1 MNFTVYPVSTTNI
14 WPLAN
19 DTKNGQ
25 LMTEFNL
32 KSRES
37 VNTPES
43 IKYIVGNSF
52 THGEDD
58 FKVRIQTDGAG
69 TIISSSVLEILGG
82 RAVING
88 HFVESLTPIT
98 IDMLEANARARSE
111 GLEPLKGQL
120 TIGIRAMYSTET
132 TMSGAMMTYNDEGYY
147 EGIQIVV
154 LPREK
159 FKLPIDCPTEPD
171 KVTAHLKLAEFNF
184 VNGAINSVVNNYPG
198 KMQNVSA
205 ERIQNI
211 DKMLSDIYVTKTGLN
226 PKKLYTFA
234 GKGNDP
240 STGLD
245 TWCDSTDALMIW
257 DANPSTTNTKPLSR
271 EASFGISSSGK
282 IQLYVPHKQ
291 VDGMKDTAG
300 NLQYYADKKYDVPL
314 ADYSRGT
321 SGTVDRTYTNHIKS
335 ISEKLNN
342 IYRLP
347 NGNQVG
353 YIAVLNDRSELPTLN
368 NNWKLGDYILVGQ
381 DNTLDESVDN
391 IGSPS
396 TMYIVLPGIVSA
408 YKYHSTVKNSNAVP
422 SALTGI
428 QLDSQLNMNG
438 DEGDVVDTKDPEV
451 YGQYFDLSPNW
462 RGTIGKDY
470 FIIHFTKGE
479 EYSKYYYVVSQ
490 SGERS
495 YSEPIHLTGQIPFA
509 QEDTIGGFLN
519 VPETALD
526 GGYIYR
532 DETGHLRLLDYN
544 LLRSG
549 VLAYQLGEDFKVP
562 SGITHED
569 VQANL
574 DEYVNER
581 VAFPNYSQT
590 QNKSNPNV
598 IEITLDLSVEEV
610 ETTINIHDIDSR
622 FNTSIYLHINGNAD
636 SKCTI
641 NISDCQ
647 KLRIDS
653 NIGGNPKINIYRCNL
668 YYNSSVIDR
677 LNIIQDFKIWYEKYE
692 STDPNLLVDNM
703 TIRSI
708 DEPIIPSEIDYWN
721 TSVPN
726 DNHYMYA
733 LQNITFAP
741 NGEIVGCGLYIKNE
755 TSSNI
760 SEGKSIV
767 SSKFVLPQGSGL
779 IYPKSKLTR
788 KLKVTG
794 SFINAYPTDSGY
806 MVLDTNFSA
815 ITNVVNPYDTSDVA
829 DGVIAFY
836 VDANLVNS
844 VTGLPAGTELDCWD
858 SNAFHAFQGV
868 AI

>member
-1 MNFTVYPVSTTNI
+1 MNFTVYPISTTNI

-37 VNTPES
+37 VSTPEI

-52 THGEDD
+52 THGEED

-69 TIISSSVLEILGG
+69 TVISSSVLEILGG

-98 IDMLEANARARSE
+98 IDMLEANAQAR
-111 GLEPLKGQL
+111 LDNMEPLKGQL
-120 TIGIRAMYSTET
+120 TVGIRAMYSTEK
-132 TMSGAMMTYNDEGYY
+132 TMAGAMMTYNDEGYY
-147 EGIQIVV
+147 EGIQIVI
-154 LPREK
+154 LPRDK

-171 KVTAHLKLAEFNF
+171 KVTAHIKLADFNF

-198 KMQNVSA
+198 KIQNLSA

-211 DKMLSDIYVTKTGLN
+211 DRMLSNIYVTKTGLN

-234 GKGNDP
+234 GKGTDP
-240 STGLD
+240 STRLD
-245 TWCDSTDALMIW
+245 TWCESTDALMVW
-257 DANPSTTNTKPLSR
+257 DSNPTLTTIEPLYR
-271 EASFGISSSGK
+271 ETSFGVSESGK
-282 IQLYVPHKQ
+282 VQLYVPHKQ
-291 VDGMKDTAG
+291 IDGMKDTSG
-300 NLQYYADKKYDVPL
+300 NAQYYADKIYNLPL

-321 SGTVDRTYTNHIKS
+321 SGTVNKEYTNHIKAV
-335 ISEKLNN
+335 SEKLNN
-342 IYRLP
+342 IYRMP
-347 NGNQVG
+347 AGKQVG
-353 YIAVLNDRSELPTLN
+353 YVPVLNDIADLPPIN
-368 NNWKLGDYILVGQ
+368 NNWAIGDYIIIGQ
-381 DNTLDESVDN
+381 DNTLDESSDGVS
-391 IGSPS
+391 SPS
-396 TMYIVLPGIVSA
+396 TMYVVLPGIVSA
-408 YKYHSTVKNSNAVP
+408 YKYLTKVTNSSEVP
-422 SALTGI
+422 ASLTGI
-428 QLDSQLNMNG
+428 QLDSPLEMDNKTGNPPN
-438 DEGDVVDTKDPEV
+438 TTDPTT
-451 YGQYFDLSPNW
+451 YGQYFDLSSNW
-462 RGTIGKDY
+462 RGVVDKDY
-470 FIIHFTKGE
+470 FVVSYTSGANNTR
-479 EYSKYYYVVSQ
+479 YYYAVSQ
-490 SGERS
+490 AGERG
-495 YSEPIHLTGQIPFA
+495 YSDPVHLTGQIPFA

-519 VPETALD
+519 VPETTLD
-526 GGYIYR
+526 GGYVYR

-562 SGITHED
+562 AGITHEE

-581 VAFPNYSQT
+581 VAFPNYTQT

-598 IEITLDLSVEEV
+598 IEITLDLSVEEE

-622 FNTSIYLHINGNAD
+622 FNTSVYLHILGNAD

-641 NISDCQ
+641 NISDCE
-647 KLRIDS
+647 KIRIDS
-653 NIGGNPKINIYRCNL
+653 NIGGNPTINIYRCNL
-668 YYNSSVIDR
+668 YYNASVIDR
-677 LNIIQDFKIWYEKYE
+677 LDTIQDFKLWYEQYE
-692 STDPNLLVDNM
+692 STDPKLLVDNM
-703 TIRSI
+703 TVRAI
-708 DEPIIPSEIDYWN
+708 DEPIIPNEIDYWN
-721 TSVPN
+721 TSAPN

-733 LQNITFAP
+733 LQSITFAP
-741 NGEIVGCGLYIKNE
+741 NGDIIGCGMYIKNE

-788 KLKVTG
+788 KLKITG
-794 SFINAYPTDSGY
+794 SFVNAYPTDSGY

-815 ITNVVNPYDTSDVA
+815 VTNKVSAYDTTDVA

-836 VDANLVNS
+836 VNANLVNS
-844 VTGLPAGTELDCWD
+844 VTGLPIGTELDCWD
-858 SNAFHAFQGV
+858 SNAFHVFQGV
-868 AI
+868 AL